1 MAIQDPT
8 ARANVLMEEVSITTN
23 MPTVSWG
30 AIFAGAFS
38 AAALSFV
45 LLAIGTAFGLSVASP
60 WDFTGREAAE
70 TAVAAGIGAAIFLIV
85 VHAISSGTGGYL
97 AGRLRPKPTG
107 LRGDET
113 YFRDTAHGLVVWA
126 VSAVTT
132 ILMIAYLAMA
142 AAGGGVALT
151 AAGIGAAGQAAQGAV
166 AGAAP
171 ALMDQMRDQD
181 SLGYVVDSMFRPAG
195 PAPASSG
202 ETGGTGQATTAS
214 EAAQPPASSA
224 TPGAG
229 GAVNLPLAET
239 SDVRGRREEVGRVL
253 RVAFDAELSQ
263 EDKAYLTQLVAQ
275 ETGMTQP
282 EAEQRVNQV
291 IEKAKATKAEA
302 EQKAKEAADAAR
314 QAGMYTALWGAVAM
328 LAGAFSA
335 ALAATWGGRARD
347 A

>member
-1 MAIQDPT
+1 
-8 ARANVLMEEVSITTN
+8 LLEEVSIRTN
-23 MPTVSWG
+23 TPTVSWG

-45 LLAIGTAFGLSVASP
+45 LLAIGAAFGLSVASP
-60 WDFTGREAAE
+60 WDFTGREAAN
-70 TAVAAGIGAAIFLIV
+70 TAAAAGIGAAIFLIV

-126 VSAVTT
+126 VSAVAT
-132 ILMIAYLAMA
+132 ILMIACLAMA
-142 AAGGGVALT
+142 AASGGVALT
-151 AAGIGAAGQAAQGAV
+151 AAGIGAAGQAAQGAA

-171 ALMDQMRDQD
+171 AVTGEMRDQD
-181 SLGYVVDSMFRPAG
+181 SLGYIVDSLFRPVGAE
-195 PAPASSG
+195 APSG
-202 ETGGTGQATTAS
+202 ETGTGQASTTS
-214 EAAQPPASSA
+214 EAAQPPAPP
-224 TPGAG
+224 TEGR
-229 GAVNLPLAET
+229 AVTLPLTAT
-239 SDVRGRREEVGRVL
+239 SDARSRREEVGRVL
-253 RVAFDAELSQ
+253 RVAFDGGLSQ
-263 EDKAYLTQLVAQ
+263 EDKTYLTQVVAQ

-314 QAGMYTALWGAVAM
+314 KAGMYTALWGAVAM

>member
-1 MAIQDPT
+1 MTIQDPT
-8 ARANVLMEEVSITTN
+8 ARADFLMEEVSIRTN
-23 MPTVSWG
+23 TPTVSWG

-45 LLAIGTAFGLSVASP
+45 LLAIGAAFGLSVASP
-60 WDFTGREAAE
+60 WDFTGREAAD
-70 TAVAAGIGAAIFLIV
+70 TAAAAGIGAAIFLIV

-126 VSAVTT
+126 VSAVAT
-132 ILMIAYLAMA
+132 ILMIACLAMA
-142 AAGGGVALT
+142 AASGGVALT
-151 AAGIGAAGQAAQGAV
+151 AAGIGAAGQAAQGAA

-171 ALMDQMRDQD
+171 AVMGEMRDQD
-181 SLGYVVDSMFRPAG
+181 SLGYVVDSMFRPVG
-195 PAPASSG
+195 PASG
-202 ETGGTGQATTAS
+202 PTGEAGGTGQAATTTG
-214 EAAQPPASSA
+214 EAAQPPAPS
-224 TPGAG
+224 TEG
-229 GAVNLPLAET
+229 GAASLPLAAT
-239 SDVRGRREEVGRVL
+239 SDVRSRREEVGRVL
-253 RVAFDAELSQ
+253 RVAFDGELSQ
-263 EDKAYLTQLVAQ
+263 EDKTYLTQVVAQ

-314 QAGMYTALWGAVAM
+314 KAGMYTALWGAVAM

>member
-8 ARANVLMEEVSITTN
+8 ARADILMEEVSIRTN

-38 AAALSFV
+38 ATALSFV
-45 LLAIGTAFGLSVASP
+45 LLAIGAAFGLSVASP
-60 WDFTGREAAE
+60 WDFTGREAVE

-85 VHAISSGTGGYL
+85 VHAISSGIGGYL
-97 AGRLRPKPTG
+97 AGRLRPKPTV

-126 VSAVTT
+126 VSAVAT
-132 ILMIAYLAMA
+132 ILMIACLAMA
-142 AAGGGVALT
+142 AARGGVALT
-151 AAGIGAAGQAAQGAV
+151 AAGIGAAGQAAQGA
-166 AGAAP
+166 ATGAAP
-171 ALMDQMRDQD
+171 ALVGQMRDRD
-181 SLGYVVDSMFRPAG
+181 SIGYTVDSMFRPVG
-195 PAPASSG
+195 PAPAPSA
-202 ETGGTGQATTAS
+202 EAGGTGQAAANGAAAPSTA
-214 EAAQPPASSA
+214 
-224 TPGAG
+224 PGTG
-229 GAVNLPLAET
+229 GAVALPLAPT
-239 SDVRGRREEVGRVL
+239 SDTRSRREEVGRVL
-253 RVAFDAELSQ
+253 RVAFDGDLSP
-263 EDKAYLTQLVAQ
+263 EDKTYLTQLVAQ
-275 ETGMTQP
+275 ETGMSQP
-282 EAEQRVNQV
+282 DAEQRVNQV

-314 QAGMYTALWGAVAM
+314 KAGMYTALWAAVAM

>member
-1 MAIQDPT
+1 
-8 ARANVLMEEVSITTN
+8 

-45 LLAIGTAFGLSVASP
+45 LLAIGAAFGLSVASP
-60 WDFTGREAAE
+60 WDFTGRQAAE
-70 TAVAAGIGAAIFLIV
+70 TAAAAGIGGAIFLVV

-97 AGRLRPKPTG
+97 AGRLRPKPAG

-126 VSAVTT
+126 VSAVAT
-132 ILMIAYLAMA
+132 ILMIACLAMA
-142 AAGGGVALT
+142 VARGGVALT
-151 AAGIGAAGQAAQGAV
+151 AAGIGAAGQAAQV
-166 AGAAP
+166 AATGAAP
-171 ALMDQMRDQD
+171 AWMGQLRDRD

-195 PAPASSG
+195 PAPAQSG
-202 ETGGTGQATTAS
+202 EAGGTGQAAAATG
-214 EAAQPPASSA
+214 EAAQPPALSSQGSA
-224 TPGAG
+224 A
-229 GAVNLPLAET
+229 ALPLAAA
-239 SDVRGRREEVGRVL
+239 SDTRSRREEVGRVL
-253 RVAFDAELSQ
+253 RVAFDGEMSQ
-263 EDKAYLTQLVAQ
+263 EDKSYLAQVVAQ

-291 IEKAKATKAEA
+291 IEKAKAKKAEA

-314 QAGMYTALWGAVAM
+314 KAGMYAALWGAVAM

-347 A
+347 ASTC

>member
-151 AAGIGAAGQAAQGAV
+151 AAGIGAAGQAAQGAA

-171 ALMDQMRDQD
+171 A
-181 SLGYVVDSMFRPAG
+181 S
-195 PAPASSG
+195 PASSG

-253 RVAFDAELSQ
+253 RVAFDGELSQ

>member
-1 MAIQDPT
+1 MAIQAPT
-8 ARANVLMEEVSITTN
+8 ARADLLLEEVSIRNNTA
-23 MPTVSWG
+23 TVSWG

-60 WDFTGREAAE
+60 WDFTGREAAD
-70 TAVAAGIGAAIFLIV
+70 TAAAAGIGAAIFLIV

-126 VSAVTT
+126 VSAVAT
-132 ILMIAYLAMA
+132 ILMIACLAMA
-142 AAGGGVALT
+142 AASGGVALT
-151 AAGIGAAGQAAQGAV
+151 TAGIGAAGQAAQDAA

-171 ALMDQMRDQD
+171 AVMGEMRDQD
-181 SLGYVVDSMFRPAG
+181 SLGYIVDSMFRPVG
-195 PAPASSG
+195 PEPAPSG
-202 ETGGTGQATTAS
+202 ETGTGQTGTNGVS
-214 EAAQPPASSA
+214 AQPPAPS
-224 TPGAG
+224 TEG
-229 GAVNLPLAET
+229 GAATLPLAAT
-239 SDVRGRREEVGRVL
+239 SDAPSRREEVGRIL
-253 RVAFDAELSQ
+253 RVSFDGELSQ
-263 EDKAYLTQLVAQ
+263 EDKTYLAQVVAQ

-314 QAGMYTALWGAVAM
+314 KAGMYTALWGAVAM
-328 LAGAFSA
+328 LAGAFAA

>member
-8 ARANVLMEEVSITTN
+8 ARADLLLEEVSIRTN
-23 MPTVSWG
+23 TPTVSWG

-45 LLAIGTAFGLSVASP
+45 LLAIGAAFGLSVASP
-60 WDFTGREAAE
+60 WDFTGHEAAD
-70 TAVAAGIGAAIFLIV
+70 TAAAAGIGAAIFLIV

-126 VSAVTT
+126 VSAVAT
-132 ILMIAYLAMA
+132 ILMIACLAMA
-142 AAGGGVALT
+142 AASGGVALT
-151 AAGIGAAGQAAQGAV
+151 AAGIGAAGQAAQGAA

-171 ALMDQMRDQD
+171 AVMGEMRDQD
-181 SLGYVVDSMFRPAG
+181 SLGYIVDSMFRPVG
-195 PAPASSG
+195 PEVPSG
-202 ETGGTGQATTAS
+202 ETGTGQAGTNGVP
-214 EAAQPPASSA
+214 AQPPAPS
-224 TPGAG
+224 TEG
-229 GAVNLPLAET
+229 GAVTLPLTAT
-239 SDVRGRREEVGRVL
+239 SDARSRREEVGRVL
-253 RVAFDAELSQ
+253 RVAFDGELSQ
-263 EDKAYLTQLVAQ
+263 EDKNYVTQVVAQ

-314 QAGMYTALWGAVAM
+314 KAGMYTALWGAVAM
-328 LAGAFSA
+328 LAGAFAA

>member
-8 ARANVLMEEVSITTN
+8 ARADFLLEEVSSRTN
-23 MPTVSWG
+23 TPTVSWG

-45 LLAIGTAFGLSVASP
+45 LLAIGAAFGLSVASP
-60 WDFTGREAAE
+60 WDLTGREAAD
-70 TAVAAGIGAAIFLIV
+70 TAAAAGIGAAIFLIV

-97 AGRLRPKPTG
+97 AGRLRPKPTH

-132 ILMIAYLAMA
+132 ILMIAWLAMA
-142 AAGGGVALT
+142 AASGGVALT
-151 AAGIGAAGQAAQGAV
+151 AAGIGAAGQAAQGAA

-171 ALMDQMRDQD
+171 AVMGEMRDQD
-181 SLGYVVDSMFRPAG
+181 SLGYVVDSMFRPVG
-195 PAPASSG
+195 PQAPSG
-202 ETGGTGQATTAS
+202 ETGTNQAGTNGAS
-214 EAAQPPASSA
+214 AQPLAPS
-224 TPGAG
+224 TEG
-229 GAVNLPLAET
+229 GAATLPLAT
-239 SDVRGRREEVGRVL
+239 TPDATNRREEVGRVL
-253 RVAFDAELSQ
+253 RVAFDGELSQ
-263 EDKAYLTQLVAQ
+263 EDKTYLTQLVAQ

-314 QAGMYTALWGAVAM
+314 KAGMYTALWGAVAM
-328 LAGAFSA
+328 LAGAFA
-335 ALAATWGGRARD
+335 ATLAATWGGRARD

>member
-8 ARANVLMEEVSITTN
+8 ARADFLMEEVSIRANT
-23 MPTVSWG
+23 PTVSWG

-45 LLAIGTAFGLSVASP
+45 LLAIGAAFGLSVASP
-60 WDFTGREAAE
+60 WDFTGYEAAD
-70 TAVAAGIGAAIFLIV
+70 TAAAAGIGAAIFLIG

-126 VSAVTT
+126 VSAVAT
-132 ILMIAYLAMA
+132 ILMIACLAMA
-142 AAGGGVALT
+142 AASGGVALT
-151 AAGIGAAGQAAQGAV
+151 AAGIGAAGQAAQGAA

-171 ALMDQMRDQD
+171 AVTGEMRDQD
-181 SLGYVVDSMFRPAG
+181 SFGYIVDSMFRPVG
-195 PAPASSG
+195 PEGPSG
-202 ETGGTGQATTAS
+202 ETGTGQARTNGVS
-214 EAAQPPASSA
+214 AQPPAPS
-224 TPGAG
+224 TEG
-229 GAVNLPLAET
+229 GAVTLPLAAT
-239 SDVRGRREEVGRVL
+239 SDARSRREEVGRVL
-253 RVAFDAELSQ
+253 RVSFDGELSQ
-263 EDKAYLTQLVAQ
+263 EDKTYLAQVVAQ

-302 EQKAKEAADAAR
+302 EQKAKEAAEAAR
-314 QAGMYTALWGAVAM
+314 KAGMYTALWGAVAM

>member
-1 MAIQDPT
+1 
-8 ARANVLMEEVSITTN
+8 

-60 WDFTGREAAE
+60 WDFTAHEAGD
-70 TAVAAGIGAAIFLIV
+70 TAAAAGIGAAIFLII

-113 YFRDTAHGLVVWA
+113 YFRDIAHGLVVWA
-126 VSAVTT
+126 VSAVAT
-132 ILMIAYLAMA
+132 ILMIAWLAMA

-151 AAGIGAAGQAAQGAV
+151 AAGIGAAGQAAQGA
-166 AGAAP
+166 AADAAP
-171 ALMDQMRDQD
+171 AVIGEMRDQD
-181 SLGYVVDSMFRPAG
+181 SFGYIVDSMFRPAG
-195 PAPASSG
+195 PAPATSG
-202 ETGGTGQATTAS
+202 EASGTGQAATNVAPAQPAAPSTEGGTAS
-214 EAAQPPASSA
+214 
-224 TPGAG
+224 
-229 GAVNLPLAET
+229 LPLAAT
-239 SDVRGRREEVGRVL
+239 SDAHSQRAEVGRIL
-253 RVAFDAELSQ
+253 RVALDGDLSQ
-263 EDKAYLTQLVAQ
+263 ENKAYLTQVVAQ
-275 ETGMTQP
+275 ETGMAPP

-291 IEKAKATKAEA
+291 VEKAKATKAEA

-314 QAGMYTALWGAVAM
+314 KAGMYTALWGAVAM
-328 LAGAFSA
+328 LAGAFAA

>member
-1 MAIQDPT
+1 MAIQNPT
-8 ARANVLMEEVSITTN
+8 ARADLLLEEVSIRTN
-23 MPTVSWG
+23 TPIVSWG

-45 LLAIGTAFGLSVASP
+45 LLAIGAAFGLSVASP
-60 WDFTGREAAE
+60 WDFTGHEAAD
-70 TAVAAGIGAAIFLIV
+70 TAAAAGIGAAIFLIV

-126 VSAVTT
+126 VSAVAT
-132 ILMIAYLAMA
+132 ILMIAWLAMA
-142 AAGGGVALT
+142 AASGGVALA
-151 AAGIGAAGQAAQGAV
+151 AAGIGAAGQAAQGAA

-171 ALMDQMRDQD
+171 AVIGEMRDRD
-181 SLGYVVDSMFRPAG
+181 SLGYVVDSLFRPVG
-195 PAPASSG
+195 PEGPSG
-202 ETGGTGQATTAS
+202 ETGTGQAGTNGAS
-214 EAAQPPASSA
+214 AQPPAPVTEAAAA
-224 TPGAG
+224 TR
-229 GAVNLPLAET
+229 PLAAT
-239 SDVRGRREEVGRVL
+239 SDVRSRREEVGRVL
-253 RVAFDAELSQ
+253 RVAFDGELSQ
-263 EDKAYLTQLVAQ
+263 EDKTYLTQVVAQ
-275 ETGMTQP
+275 ETGMTQS

-314 QAGMYTALWGAVAM
+314 KAGMYTALWGAVAM